1 VVVVVDIMVILV
13 VVELVVLEVAELEI
27 LLLEINRVN
36 LKQFQ
41 PELQLI
47 TEIKELQDLVLL
59 GDLVVVLVVLLQR
72 LVVMVNHLRT
82 SLDLSWHQQL
92 VL

>member
-1 VVVVVDIMVILV
+1 MVMLVVVD
-13 VVELVVLEVAELEI
+13 LVVLEVVEVET
-27 LLLEINRVN
+27 LLLEDNRVN

-41 PELQLI
+41 VDPHLI
-47 TEIKELQDLVLL
+47 TEIKELQDLILL
-59 GDLVVVLVVLLQR
+59 RDLVVVLVELLAI
-72 LVVMVNHLRT
+72 LVVLVKHFRT